1 MNQSVTKI
9 AGEFRQLI
17 NRKSLVVVFSKIMR
31 YVSYFARVLPYL
43 VLFLPALL
51 YAVIMKFSS
60 KSREVWLISE
70 RGDEAR
76 DNAYHLYKYIRT
88 KHPEI
93 DAYFVITDDSADRA
107 KVSQFGNLVRTNS
120 FCHFVHFIIADK
132 LISTHMY
139 GAAPYGK
146 ACLPFLKLLPR
157 KKHVFLQHGV
167 TQRGL
172 VFNDEN
178 LDLFVCSS
186 RLEVEC
192 LQGSS
197 RKVKQA
203 IQILGMCR
211 YDELQDRAKSNSR
224 KTIVM
229 MPTFRTWLED
239 ASRLPNRDEIFRNDP
254 YFLFWN
260 RLISDRKLLGVCEKN
275 DITIVFYP
283 HYRSQKY
290 LHNFRECSHRVVI
303 ADRREYDIQDLL
315 INGSMLVTDYSSV
328 FFDFAYMKKPV
339 MYYQFDATKFQKY
352 HYRQG
357 VFSYQEHGFGPVID
371 NCDCAVDYI
380 IDRIRSNYRMEDK
393 YVDRVSDFFAYT
405 DKKNTE
411 RNFEAICEL

>member
-139 GAAPYGK
+139 GAAPYGRP
-146 ACLPFLKLLPR
+146 ACLFLSYYPER
-157 KKHVFLQHGV
+157 SMYFCNMV
-167 TQRGL
+167 
-172 VFNDEN
+172 
-178 LDLFVCSS
+178 SYI
-186 RLEVEC
+186 EV
-192 LQGSS
+192 
-197 RKVKQA
+197 
-203 IQILGMCR
+203 
-211 YDELQDRAKSNSR
+211 
-224 KTIVM
+224 
-229 MPTFRTWLED
+229 
-239 ASRLPNRDEIFRNDP
+239 
-254 YFLFWN
+254 
-260 RLISDRKLLGVCEKN
+260 
-275 DITIVFYP
+275 
-283 HYRSQKY
+283 
-290 LHNFRECSHRVVI
+290 
-303 ADRREYDIQDLL
+303 
-315 INGSMLVTDYSSV
+315 
-328 FFDFAYMKKPV
+328 
-339 MYYQFDATKFQKY
+339 
-352 HYRQG
+352 
-357 VFSYQEHGFGPVID
+357 
-371 NCDCAVDYI
+371 
-380 IDRIRSNYRMEDK
+380 
-393 YVDRVSDFFAYT
+393 
-405 DKKNTE
+405 
-411 RNFEAICEL
+411 